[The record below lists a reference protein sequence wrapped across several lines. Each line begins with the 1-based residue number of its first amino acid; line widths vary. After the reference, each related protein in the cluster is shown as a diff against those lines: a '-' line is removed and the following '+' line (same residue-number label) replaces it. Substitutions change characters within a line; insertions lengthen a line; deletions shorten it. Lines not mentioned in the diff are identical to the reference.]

1 MKKLLIALM
10 ICAAAVPGIR
20 AQNASEKDDKPTTE
34 LGKSM
39 DDLSAAYKKL
49 RRQVKDASHNESSL
63 ALLKSIRTA
72 AEHAVTLTPAL
83 ADDQPASKR
92 EAFVAA
98 FHKKMHEFIA
108 NLEPLEAA
116 LKANNNTEAASIVAK
131 LGDMQK
137 KGHKEFKKPD

>member
-10 ICAAAVPGIR
+10 ICAVAVPGIR

-72 AEHAVTLTPAL
+72 A
-83 ADDQPASKR
+83 
-92 EAFVAA
+92 
-98 FHKKMHEFIA
+98 
-108 NLEPLEAA
+108 
-116 LKANNNTEAASIVAK
+116 
-131 LGDMQK
+131 
-137 KGHKEFKKPD
+137 